1 MVLFLSFEKSISEK
15 KKKVSTLKETLMRI
29 VFATFTGLGNKN
41 ILISINFH
49 VRKPRSQ
56 IKKKLEGFSITLLLE
71 IILFLGQFF
80 QIGA

>member
-1 MVLFLSFEKSISEK
+1 
-15 KKKVSTLKETLMRI
+15 MRI
-29 VFATFTGLGNKN
+29 VFATFTGFGNKN
-41 ILISINFH
+41 TLISINFH

>member
-1 MVLFLSFEKSISEK
+1 
-15 KKKVSTLKETLMRI
+15 MRI
-29 VFATFTGLGNKN
+29 VFATFTGFGNKN
-41 ILISINFH
+41 TLISINFH

-56 IKKKLEGFSITLLLE
+56 IKKLEGFSITLLLE